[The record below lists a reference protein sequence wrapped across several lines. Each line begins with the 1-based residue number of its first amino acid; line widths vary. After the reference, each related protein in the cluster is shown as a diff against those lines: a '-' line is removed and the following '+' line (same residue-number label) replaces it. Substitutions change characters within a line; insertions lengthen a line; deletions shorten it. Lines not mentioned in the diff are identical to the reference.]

1 MNSDTASKMF
11 LPYYLASDEVGESV
25 DDLMFDAETFDI
37 SADDFMD
44 QDTNY
49 SIDDYDDEDD
59 TSDDD
64 Y

>member
-1 MNSDTASKMF
+1 M
-11 LPYYLASDEVGESV
+11 GESV